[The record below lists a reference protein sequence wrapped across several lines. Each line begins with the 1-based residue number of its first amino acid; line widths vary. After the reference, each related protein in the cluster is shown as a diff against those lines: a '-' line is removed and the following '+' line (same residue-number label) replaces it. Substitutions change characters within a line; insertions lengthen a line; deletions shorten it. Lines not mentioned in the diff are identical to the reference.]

1 MHWILAVVLFWLQ
14 LKLKNCKMEFWWT
27 SHAFLHHRFLHETC
41 GFQWGNSKHGI
52 QNKIWVGKSSYLLD
66 NSDLI
71 ISVQNLNYSPVVTI
85 GIWANDLQISTNER
99 INRSS
104 AGFTSLL
111 ISWMWNWHMMQT
123 NRCELRFRIGFD
135 ILFIIFNSD
144 LKINVSW
151 SLNNNIGQQSAIT
164 VRDPLTTDIP
174 RAFISK

>member
-1 MHWILAVVLFWLQ
+1 MRHVVF
-14 LKLKNCKMEFWWT
+14 N
-27 SHAFLHHRFLHETC
+27 
-41 GFQWGNSKHGI
+41 GGNSKHGI

-104 AGFTSLL
+104 AEFTSLL
-111 ISWMWNWHMMQT
+111 ISWMWKWHMMQT
-123 NRCELRFRIGFD
+123 NRCELWFRIGFD